1 MRALTAL
8 TEALDRMVE
17 LVSLPEREAKLE
29 SAGRHFIYHDAERRY
44 AEFAPIDTE
53 EHTPIL
59 SIRSV
64 YSLIDWTLKMDRF
77 YDSATVDG
85 LVVISARGDSVAVT
99 PMWTPDR
106 TRAEQAIKPFYAP
119 FTPEPGR
126 LYTPKEVVFW
136 LETLGER
143 VEKSKAIRDGF
154 KNRLKSVSGAPT
166 GIRITAPFGDP
177 NHVCKLSFLVEG
189 TDTEEGP
196 RFSFALVNDHEATTS
211 YVDWFRKEL
220 AGDAGITD
228 RWLVVDAP

>member
-1 MRALTAL
+1 ML
-8 TEALDRMVE
+8 TEAIDRLVE
-17 LVSLPEREAKLE
+17 LLSLPERESRLE
-29 SAGRHFIYHDAERRY
+29 SAGRNFIYNDAERRY
-44 AEFAPIDTE
+44 IEFAPGDAE
-53 EHTPIL
+53 DHAPIVAL
-59 SIRSV
+59 RSV
-64 YSLIDWTLKMDRF
+64 YSLIDWTLKMDRAH
-77 YDSATVDG
+77 DATVDG
-85 LVVISARGDSVAVT
+85 LVVISARGDSAAMI

-106 TRAEQAIKPFYAP
+106 IRAEQTIKPFYAP
-119 FTPEPGR
+119 FLPESGR

-177 NHVCKLSFLVEG
+177 NHTCKQSFLVEG

-196 RFSFALVNDHEATTS
+196 RFSFVLVNDHEATTS

-220 AGDAGITD
+220 AGDAGLTG